1 MPGIPKTEDNRIPLR
16 FRSIGV
22 VQWAQIMHSST
33 TCEMAI
39 SNFPFDTQRCSL
51 GLTAWHESTVL
62 NVSSSNI
69 TSAYFAKNGEWEIL
83 ETSVTYGLFTDGRVF
98 FQRVFFN
105 FTFRRRWQFYAQNL
119 LMPIVLTSILMCT
132 VFALPVDT
140 GEKMGYCLT
149 VLLSYVV
156 FLTWITDNLPAVSVD
171 VSIVQVYLAIVLCM
185 GVLASLV
192 TIWVLSIH
200 HRPESE
206 AMSKPMRIFVS
217 KLLIPFYTLSCLKNK
232 PADDKVVEIDPDPE
246 LFGRNLVAPGLSS
259 RCSSAAPNSTR
270 FPGHKVGNG
279 GEEKKV
285 RLSSAWEES
294 EKHAQQRPEVTWQ
307 EVAVMVDR
315 LMLFT
320 FLFVIFVLTLII
332 LSVLYDRY

>member
-1 MPGIPKTEDNRIPLR
+1 
-16 FRSIGV
+16 
-22 VQWAQIMHSST
+22 
-33 TCEMAI
+33 
-39 SNFPFDTQRCSL
+39 
-51 GLTAWHESTVL
+51 
-62 NVSSSNI
+62 
-69 TSAYFAKNGEWEIL
+69 
-83 ETSVTYGLFTDGRVF
+83 
-98 FQRVFFN
+98 
-105 FTFRRRWQFYAQNL
+105 
-119 LMPIVLTSILMCT
+119 MPIVLTSILMCT

-171 VSIVQVYLAIVLCM
+171 VSIVQ
-185 GVLASLV
+185 
-192 TIWVLSIH
+192 
-200 HRPESE
+200 SE

-232 PADDKVVEIDPDPE
+232 PADDKVVETDPDPE
-246 LFGRNLVAPGLSS
+246 LFGKNLMALGLPS
-259 RCSSAAPNSTR
+259 RCCSAAPNSTR
-270 FPGHKVGNG
+270 ITCDEDGNG

-294 EKHAQQRPEVTWQ
+294 EKQAQQRPEVTWQ

-320 FLFVIFVLTLII
+320 FLSVIIVLTVII
-332 LSVLYDRY
+332 LGVLHDRY